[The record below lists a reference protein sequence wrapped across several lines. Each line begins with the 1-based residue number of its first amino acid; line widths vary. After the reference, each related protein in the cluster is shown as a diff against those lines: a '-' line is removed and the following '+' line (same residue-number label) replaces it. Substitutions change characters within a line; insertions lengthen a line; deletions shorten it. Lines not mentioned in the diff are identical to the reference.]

1 MKNVV
6 GFLWIQ
12 CVHKKNCSKDTS
24 CVICVVRACRCG
36 RHRFLSL
43 IGNCGISPFA
53 IQTVWQAGL
62 ISIFYCF
69 IYTPDHMRRAHR
81 DFGSQIWRFNQD
93 FNFSSLCYF
102 FCLYGGTEIE
112 EGRIRHILLRVYSA
126 APEIRE
132 MAWNS
137 THTTSHYLSLNQAR
151 EENYLWNSY
160 FMQHLASLWIMY
172 MDVTLCFNSN
182 FTTPLNALQ
191 KKSLISTFLLEI
203 SVSL

>member
-6 GFLWIQ
+6 GFLWIH
-12 CVHKKNCSKDTS
+12 CVHKKNCFKDTS
-24 CVICVVRACRCG
+24 CVICVVRACRHG

-69 IYTPDHMRRAHR
+69 IYIYQTIYRRAHR

-102 FCLYGGTEIE
+102 FCLYGGRDR
-112 EGRIRHILLRVYSA
+112 GRLDQTHIFACLLCCPR
-126 APEIRE
+126 
-132 MAWNS
+132 NS
-137 THTTSHYLSLNQAR
+137 RNGMKLHATHTTSHYLSLNQAR

-160 FMQHLASLWIMY
+160 FM
-172 MDVTLCFNSN
+172 
-182 FTTPLNALQ
+182 
-191 KKSLISTFLLEI
+191 
-203 SVSL
+203 